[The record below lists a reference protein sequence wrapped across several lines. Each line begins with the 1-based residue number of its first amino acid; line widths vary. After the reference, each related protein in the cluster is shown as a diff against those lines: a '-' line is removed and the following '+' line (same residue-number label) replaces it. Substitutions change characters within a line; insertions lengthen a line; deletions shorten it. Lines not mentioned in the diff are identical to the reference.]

1 MKFPERFAVI
11 YVGHA
16 DDLSTI
22 GFPFRHPQAECWVRR
37 AGDRWKVH
45 VATYEAP
52 GAHRPHREQIAQE
65 LIAIYKP
72 GCNERQVDRSWK
84 REWIGE
90 YSAPTAGPLTTSNRP
105 RPRVSSVGPAGHTS
119 SARRSAKAARYASTS
134 SSVAATEQ
142 VGPAPTMAS
151 QTPRFAR

>member
-1 MKFPERFAVI
+1 MYVVLCRTRPGEVPERYAVI

-16 DDLSTI
+16 DDLSSI

-52 GAHRPHREQIAQE
+52 GRAPPHREQIAQE

-84 REWIGE
+84 RSG
-90 YSAPTAGPLTTSNRP
+90 SASTP
-105 RPRVSSVGPAGHTS
+105 RPPPA
-119 SARRSAKAARYASTS
+119 R
-134 SSVAATEQ
+134 
-142 VGPAPTMAS
+142 
-151 QTPRFAR
+151 